1 MNFPKEDMNEK
12 DVINL
17 LLINKILFQLSF
29 VGREKLYNCSTRKR
43 YSRENIFNI

>member
-17 LLINKILFQLSF
+17 PLINKIYFQLLLI
-29 VGREKLYNCSTRKR
+29 GREKLYNCSFRKR